1 MSPHPQWRCLGM
13 SSCHTGTGHRPCQP
27 VHNMHA
33 QESGSVGKSGST
45 WSVFPVTDNQQRLN
59 CSLGITYLNENLPS
73 LSFGWCHGPNT
84 FVEGVLD
91 IIQLHDPGHHLSGLW
106 KGLIGW
112 HHLRFTFT
120 QVGQWILN
128 GGPHSRKQRWPTLGN
143 PSLVCEQGLRKVLD
157 IIRED
162 PWWISSLPSM

>member
-1 MSPHPQWRCLGM
+1 
-13 SSCHTGTGHRPCQP
+13 
-27 VHNMHA
+27 
-33 QESGSVGKSGST
+33 
-45 WSVFPVTDNQQRLN
+45 
-59 CSLGITYLNENLPS
+59 LGITYLNENLPS

-128 GGPHSRKQRWPTLGN
+128 GGPHSRKWSQPTLGN
-143 PSLVCEQGLRKVLD
+143 PSLVHDQGLRKVLD
-157 IIRED
+157 VIGED
-162 PWWISSLPSM
+162 PQWISSLPMMDILLKRECQQPTTWQSPHQLTKYNSPTVFQLMTVKRFPGTRLGWVEL